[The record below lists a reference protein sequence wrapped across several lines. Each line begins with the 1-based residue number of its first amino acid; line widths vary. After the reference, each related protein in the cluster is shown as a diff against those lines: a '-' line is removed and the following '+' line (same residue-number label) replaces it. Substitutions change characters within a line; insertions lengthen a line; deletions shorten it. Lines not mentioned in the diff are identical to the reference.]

1 MSWLLF
7 TIAAWFILGL
17 ELALR
22 DLLQIGP
29 AGIAPSFVLPLMV
42 FVALWAPARVAV
54 GAAFCLGLLVDL
66 TGPILIDGTT
76 QAIAG
81 PHALG
86 YMLGAALVINTR
98 GSVMRRNPV
107 TLIVM
112 TILAGIAST
121 IVVVFLHS
129 IRDFYDPFA
138 WKPSSEL
145 VVGLA
150 SSLYSAATAALL
162 SVVLFAMLPLFGFPA
177 GNPHGGRA
185 SVHRA

>member
-1 MSWLLF
+1 MSWILF
-7 TIAAWFILGL
+7 TIAAWLILGL
-17 ELALR
+17 ELAVR

-29 AGIAPSFVLPLMV
+29 SGIAPSFMLPLMV
-42 FVALWAPARVAV
+42 FVALWAPGRIAV
-54 GAAFCLGLLVDL
+54 GAAFCLGLMVDL
-66 TGPILIDGTT
+66 TGPVMVEGTT

-86 YMLGAALVINTR
+86 YMLGASLVLNMR

-112 TILAGIAST
+112 TILAGIASSV
-121 IVVVFLHS
+121 VVVFLHS
-129 IRDFYDPFA
+129 LRDMYDPFT

-145 VVGLA
+145 MVGLA

-177 GNPHGGRA
+177 GTAHGNRA